1 MDYEELNYNSLSRQ
15 EQLQSSLAFP
25 VLMRKVYLW
34 MALAMVITGLTSY
47 YVATSPALLEMIFTN
62 SAVLWGLI
70 IGELALVFGLSAAI
84 NKLSLPVATL
94 MFVLYSVVN
103 GATLSFVFL
112 VYTSTSIVNVFLIT
126 AITFAV
132 MAAYG
137 YFTKKDLTSWG
148 RMLFM
153 ALIGLIIASIVN
165 IFLKSSGMNMVISYI
180 GVLVFVGLTAY
191 DSQKIKEMLMQ
202 APDAGETM
210 QKLALLGALSLYLDF
225 INLFL
230 YLLRILG
237 SSRD

>member
-1 MDYEELNYNSLSRQ
+1 
-15 EQLQSSLAFP
+15 
-25 VLMRKVYLW
+25 

-202 APDAGETM
+202 APDAGEGA
-210 QKLALLGALSLYLDF
+210 QKIALLGALSLYLDF
-225 INLFL
+225 INLFI
-230 YLLRILG
+230 YLLRIFG
-237 SSRD
+237 KRE

>member
-1 MDYEELNYNSLSRQ
+1 MDYEELNYNSISRQ

>member
-94 MFVLYSVVN
+94 MCVLYSVVN

>member
-1 MDYEELNYNSLSRQ
+1 MDYEELNYGTMTHEQ
-15 EQLQSSLAFP
+15 QLQSSLAFP
-25 VLMRKVYLW
+25 QLMRKVYLW

-47 YVATSPALLEMIFTN
+47 YVATTSLLPAILTN
-62 SAVLWGLI
+62 QVLMWGLI
-70 IGELALVFGLSAAI
+70 IGELALVFSLSAAI

-94 MFVLYSVVN
+94 MFVLYSVLN
-103 GATLSFVFL
+103 GATLSVIFL
-112 VYTSTSIVNVFLIT
+112 VYTQTSIVNVFLVT
-126 AITFAV
+126 ALTFSV

-165 IFLKSSGMNMVISYI
+165 IFLKSSGMSMIVSFI

-191 DSQKIKEMLMQ
+191 DTQKIKNMLLM
-202 APDAGETM
+202 APDAGEGM
-210 QKLALLGALSLYLDF
+210 QKLALLGALTLYLDF

-230 YLLRILG
+230 YLLRLLG

>member
-25 VLMRKVYLW
+25 MLMRKVYLW

-153 ALIGLIIASIVN
+153 ALIGLIIASVVN